1 MLQKGNSF
9 PPRCRKN
16 FETNFKKTW
25 SSSPLETNH
34 SPRLRSM
41 YFLLQVS
48 DGMNRIHHLHP
59 WYTHAKKFILVY
71 TICNAISIKSV
82 PHHKRCTP
90 TSVYKIVMYPYTF
103 FYLLSPSLYKQ
114 IIIPRMVYDI
124 RRRIASKPRCIR
136 VGMQGPFESHLEI
149 SQPA

>member
-1 MLQKGNSF
+1 MLTFLLYIQFVRCNVNDTDIGNGKRIVIVFFAQPNRCIFVWFSWHTWLTHRNRQATSNQCNPIPYGNSTTTGGYVQIQHSSMLQKGDTL
-9 PPRCRKN
+9 PQRCRKN

-59 WYTHAKKFILVY
+59 WYTHAKK
-71 TICNAISIKSV
+71 
-82 PHHKRCTP
+82 
-90 TSVYKIVMYPYTF
+90 
-103 FYLLSPSLYKQ
+103 YL
-114 IIIPRMVYDI
+114 
-124 RRRIASKPRCIR
+124 
-136 VGMQGPFESHLEI
+136 
-149 SQPA
+149 